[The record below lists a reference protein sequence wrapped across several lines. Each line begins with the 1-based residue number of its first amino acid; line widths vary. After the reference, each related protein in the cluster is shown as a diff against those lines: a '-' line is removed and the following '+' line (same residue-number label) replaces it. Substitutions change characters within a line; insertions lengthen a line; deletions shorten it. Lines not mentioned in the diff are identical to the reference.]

1 MPNGPATL
9 PAMPELDPADDLLAY
24 IHASPTPWHAVAETV
39 RRLEAAGYRA
49 LDERD
54 RWQLAPG
61 DKVYVVRGGSS
72 ILALEIGTAPP
83 SEAGFRMVG
92 AHTDSPN
99 LRVKP
104 RAQTS
109 AHGTHQIA
117 VEPYGGVLLH
127 TWLDRDL
134 GLAGR
139 VLVRA
144 EGGLRSALVRFDRPI
159 ARVPS
164 LAIHLDRGVNDEGL
178 KLNAQSHMAP
188 IWALA
193 TGGDVRLNDLLA
205 EQAGASPDAVLGY
218 DLCFYDVVP
227 PARGGLRGELLFA
240 PRLDNQASCHAGLS
254 ALLSASGP
262 SRATRVLALYDHEE
276 CGSTSAQ
283 GATSPFLGTV
293 LERVARGGESDAY
306 ERAMAR
312 SFLVSAD
319 MAHAVHPN
327 YADKHEPGHR
337 PVLGGGPVIKSN
349 ANQRYATDAESYAR
363 FASWCARADVTPQVF
378 VTRSDLGCGSTIGPL
393 SAARLGVRTVDVGGP
408 MLSMHSCREM
418 AAAADV
424 APMIDA
430 LRVFFES
437 DD

>member
-1 MPNGPATL
+1 MSQPN
-9 PAMPELDPADDLLAY
+9 DPADDLLAY

-49 LDERD
+49 LDERE
-54 RWQLAPG
+54 RWSVAPG
-61 DKVYVVRGGSS
+61 DKVYVVRGGAS
-72 ILALEIGTAPP
+72 ILALELGERAP
-83 SEAGFRMVG
+83 SETGFRLIG

-104 RAQTS
+104 RPDAS
-109 AHGTHQIA
+109 AHGSHQIA

-134 GLAGR
+134 ALAGR
-139 VLVRA
+139 LMVRAPEGVRAVLVR
-144 EGGLRSALVRFDRPI
+144 LDRAI

-188 IWALA
+188 MWALA
-193 TGGDVRLNDLLA
+193 SGGDARLYDVLA
-205 EQAGASPDAVLGY
+205 EAAGVSPRDVLGH

-240 PRLDNQASCHAGLS
+240 PRLDNQASCHAALS
-254 ALLSASGP
+254 ALLEAGSA
-262 SRATRVLALYDHEE
+262 RATRGIALYDHEE

-283 GATSPFLGTV
+283 GASSPFLGAV
-293 LERVARGGESDAY
+293 LERIARGAESDAFD
-306 ERAMAR
+306 RAMAR

-319 MAHAVHPN
+319 MAHAVHPSH
-327 YADKHEPGHR
+327 ADKHEPGHR
-337 PVLGGGPVIKSN
+337 PLLGGGPVIKSN
-349 ANQRYATDAESYAR
+349 SNQRYATDAESYAR
-363 FASWCARADVTPQVF
+363 FASWCARADVTPQSF
-378 VTRSDLGCGSTIGPL
+378 VTRSDLACGSTIGPL
-393 SAARLGVRTVDVGGP
+393 SAARLGVRTVDVGNP

-424 APMIDA
+424 APMIAA
-430 LRVFFES
+430 LRAFFES